1 MLRTKPETTIGITA
15 ARRKLA
21 AIDKRIDRVRDE
33 LLRRAGK
40 FDRMSAYEWQR
51 ARDGYPGLQG
61 IELALFL
68 RRADACDVLNAIL
81 AKQALADERRAARE
95 FRKSISKSYCPECGS
110 LLEAASGAS
119 S

>member
-1 MLRTKPETTIGITA
+1 MLRTKPETAIGITA

-21 AIDKRIDRVRDE
+21 AIDKRIARVRDE
-33 LLRRAGK
+33 LLRQAGK

-68 RRADACDVLNAIL
+68 RRADACDVLNTLL
-81 AKQALADERRAARE
+81 AKQARADERRAARK
-95 FRKSISKSYCPECGS
+95 FRKSISRSCCPECGAP
-110 LLEAASGAS
+110 LLAAA
-119 S
+119 